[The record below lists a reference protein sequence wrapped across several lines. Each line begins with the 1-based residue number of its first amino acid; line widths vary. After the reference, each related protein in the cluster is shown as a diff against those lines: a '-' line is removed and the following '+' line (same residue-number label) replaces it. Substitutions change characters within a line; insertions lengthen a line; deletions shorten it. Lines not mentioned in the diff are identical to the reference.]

1 MIEEADY
8 VVCGGGSAGCVMAA
22 RLSEDP
28 DKRVILLEVGDAND
42 RLLVNIPAGLQLV
55 VANPETNWMYFTEP
69 DATQKDRRVFW
80 SSGRGLGG
88 GSRINGMVY
97 IRGTTYDYDHWA
109 KDLGC
114 TGWGWDEVLPYFKK
128 SEDFDGPDGPSHG
141 KGGPLGV
148 SQLRAM
154 HPLAYAFMD
163 ACKEV
168 GMREVR
174 EYCEGDIDGTFVN
187 YATQRNGRR
196 CSAAE
201 GFLKPA
207 MNRPN
212 LQVVTGATVDRILF
226 EGKRACG
233 VRFLYDGKPHDIK
246 VNGEVILSAGTI
258 QTPAILMRSGVGP
271 GAHLQERGIE
281 VVAAREQV
289 GKNLH
294 EHPSLPNS
302 RLVDEPTY
310 NVRRNPYILA
320 REGLKYLFTRR
331 GWLATAAVHA
341 MAHVRSDP
349 DLPHPD
355 IKYQMLPFW
364 ADANVKGYFAPDT
377 PVPDATRNYGITIGV
392 NLMTPN
398 SRGQILLRDTDPS
411 SRPMIDFRI
420 YDDPAD
426 LERMRKG
433 LKIANSIFEAPSL
446 ARHVKGTAYP
456 PDPDQSDE
464 DWDDQLR
471 ACSATGLHP
480 VGTCRM
486 GSDPEA
492 VVDTQLRVNGVERV
506 RIADCSII
514 PLLPSANTNAPA
526 IMIGERC
533 ADFVRGN
540 RR

>member
-1 MIEEADY
+1 MIEEADF

-28 DKRVILLEVGDAND
+28 DKRVILLEAGDANE
-42 RLLVNIPAGLQLV
+42 RLLVDIPAGLQMV
-55 VANPETNWMYFTEP
+55 VANQETNWMYFTEP

-88 GSRINGMVY
+88 GSAINGMVY

-109 KDLGC
+109 RGLGC
-114 TGWGWDEVLPYFKK
+114 TGWSWDEVLPYFKK
-128 SEDFDGPDGPSHG
+128 SEDFDGPDSPAHG

-154 HPLAYAFMD
+154 HPLAYSFMD
-163 ACKEV
+163 ACKEL
-168 GMREVR
+168 GMPEV
-174 EYCEGDIDGTFVN
+174 EDYCAGDIDGTFVN
-187 YATQRNGRR
+187 HATQRNGKR

-212 LQVVTGATVDRILF
+212 LQVITGATVDRILF
-226 EGKRACG
+226 EGSRAVG
-233 VRFLYDGKPHDIK
+233 VRFLYNGKSRDIR
-246 VNGEVILSAGTI
+246 VNGEVILSSGTV
-258 QTPAILMRSGVGP
+258 QTPALLMRSGVGP

-310 NVRRNPYILA
+310 NAKKNPFILA
-320 REGLKYLFTRR
+320 REGLKYLLTRR
-331 GWLATAAVHA
+331 GWLATCAVHA
-341 MAHVRSDP
+341 MAHVRSNP
-349 DLPHPD
+349 DLEYPD

-364 ADANVKGYFAPDT
+364 GDANVKGYFAPET
-377 PVPDATRNYGITIGV
+377 PVPDSSRHYGITIGV
-392 NLMTPN
+392 NLMTPK
-398 SRGQILLRDTDPS
+398 SRGQILLRDADPT

-420 YDDPAD
+420 YDDPTD

-433 LKIANSIFEAPSL
+433 LKIANKIFEAPSL
-446 ARHVKGTAYP
+446 SKHIKGPAYP
-456 PDPDQSDE
+456 PNPHQSDE

-480 VGTCRM
+480 VGSCRM
-486 GSDPEA
+486 GSDADA
-492 VVDTQLRVNGVERV
+492 VVDTQLRINGVERV

-514 PLLPSANTNAPA
+514 PLLPSANTNAAA

-540 RR
+540 R